1 MSAQIILDR
10 LNKYKSVG
18 DGKWVAR
25 CPSHEDSTP
34 SLSITEKSDGRILIH
49 CFGGCGALEVLASI
63 GLGWDALYP
72 EDEHYPAKIKR
83 VSDVLEDFVVEFVEH
98 ARETGQSISAQ
109 DKVTYLAALKKG
121 GKRNGFV
128 WKVATEI
135 AKNEH

>member
-1 MSAQIILDR
+1 MSVQIILDR
-10 LNKYKSVG
+10 LDKYRSVG

-72 EDEHYPAKIKR
+72 EDEHYPAKIKK
-83 VSDVLEDFVVEFVEH
+83 VSDVLRTLLLSSWSTPERQ
-98 ARETGQSISAQ
+98 ANLYRRRIR
-109 DKVTYLAALKKG
+109 LPIWL
-121 GKRNGFV
+121 R
-128 WKVATEI
+128 
-135 AKNEH
+135 